1 MTGEVISWKTWQSQ
15 YMNRE
20 EGDNAIV
27 RKRLKLPSDKCTDSQ
42 TSIRKATFLAYLF
55 GSQKTRLV
63 ALGSSEIPYHD
74 GLTEIL
80 LKPSKVYE
88 DSSKIAASQ
97 PTSLYGAQGWSGPGG
112 RGSEDAEVQISGVGW
127 MAEHPSLGGMR
138 GQRAKKMPKKDSI
151 RQSEISLRVLDFF
164 HFYLRSRYLFCVC
177 IYECGRR

>member
-1 MTGEVISWKTWQSQ
+1 MPLFEKGSSYQVIS
-15 YMNRE
+15 
-20 EGDNAIV
+20 
-27 RKRLKLPSDKCTDSQ
+27 
-42 TSIRKATFLAYLF
+42 
-55 GSQKTRLV
+55 TRLV